1 MSANETCPIC
11 REPLV
16 GQAAPAAAPRWSQ
29 GAYEQ
34 ELVFRLMRLHT
45 CVLPHPAPT
54 LRARAPALRSGG
66 AS

>member
-1 MSANETCPIC
+1 MSTHETCPIC

-34 ELVFRLMRLHT
+34 ELVFRLMRLQT
-45 CVLPHPAPT
+45 CAAP
-54 LRARAPALRSGG
+54 PSIPP
-66 AS
+66 